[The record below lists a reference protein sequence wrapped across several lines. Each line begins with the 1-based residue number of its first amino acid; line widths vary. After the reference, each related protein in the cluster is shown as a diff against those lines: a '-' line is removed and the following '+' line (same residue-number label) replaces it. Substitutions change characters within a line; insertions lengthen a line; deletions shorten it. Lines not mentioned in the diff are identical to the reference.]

1 MIFLDPSGNA
11 VEIKCYRD
19 ESRIFDRILDRILDP
34 A

>member
-19 ESRIFDRILDRILDP
+19 ESRIVDRILDP